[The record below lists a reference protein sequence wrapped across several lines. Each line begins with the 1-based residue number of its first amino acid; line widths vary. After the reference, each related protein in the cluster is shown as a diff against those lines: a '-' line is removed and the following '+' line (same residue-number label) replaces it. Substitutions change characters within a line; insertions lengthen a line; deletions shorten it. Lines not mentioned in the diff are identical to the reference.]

1 MERLVRSPGQ
11 GGSRLIDIKNA
22 AGRSPLAEAEMI
34 EWAEGASWL
43 AQMMSLDDQPGTTEG
58 QEEQQSAVDF
68 DQMHDVEV
76 EIEDADGQVARMTLE
91 AS

>member
-1 MERLVRSPGQ
+1 MERLVRSPGR

-43 AQMMSLDDQPGTTEG
+43 AQMMSLDGQPGITEG
-58 QEEQQSAVDF
+58 REEQTAVDF

-76 EIEDADGQVARMTLE
+76 EIEDADGQVARMTLG